1 MPEWIVVLL
10 REAGR
15 LLEGADHEADGG
27 ELRAGVRDLV
37 LVEGE
42 GLRHELVGH
51 RLLVVVGNLQT
62 KKDSNGRVSN
72 SPFGPEF
79 EKDDGIPQI

>member
-1 MPEWIVVLL
+1 MPERVVVLL
-10 REAGR
+10 REACG

-27 ELRAGVRDLV
+27 ELRAGVGDLV

-51 RLLVVVGNLQT
+51 SLLVVIRYLQ
-62 KKDSNGRVSN
+62 KKTSV
-72 SPFGPEF
+72 
-79 EKDDGIPQI
+79 